1 MFGVKLSDR
10 NANAE
15 LLSRLS
21 IKSVS
26 YLGSRGRLRLFGHL
40 EFKEPD
46 DWTSAC
52 RHIVVESVKGR
63 GRGRPRKTW
72 QECVEEDMMKLK
84 LGVMDA
90 HDHAVKMN
98 GTLGNH

>member
-1 MFGVKLSDR
+1 MNRCMFGVKLSDR

-46 DWTSAC
+46 DWASAC
-52 RHIVVESVKGR
+52 RSMVVESAKGR
-63 GRGRPRKTW
+63 ARGRPKMTVLTKTW
-72 QECVEEDMMKLK
+72 KS
-84 LGVMDA
+84 
-90 HDHAVKMN
+90 
-98 GTLGNH
+98 